1 NGDAGATSGAQQ
13 VAPALQSPSPGSIVI
28 EHLNPP
34 ASGTAQGVAAALPR
48 MAAAGFRFVRL
59 SDHLG

>member
-1 NGDAGATSGAQQ
+1 MAA
-13 VAPALQSPSPGSIVI
+13 ALQSASPGSIVI
-28 EHLNPP
+28 GHLNPP